1 MFIPWVHRLKLWDA
15 IYQYVRIMS
24 RFGLGKYQNH
34 HGLSGISIEEFA
46 EKYADYMYFWT
57 HYRSEDEVQDWV
69 RFS

>member
-1 MFIPWVHRLKLWDA
+1 
-15 IYQYVRIMS
+15 MS